1 MRIES
6 NAAYSSYGQ
15 RPNRHSSDD
24 LFESTLLKTE
34 KKDEKAEEKKGK
46 LVTAREG
53 AYVRQYLVGA
63 DGSKILLSEMKQA
76 EAETTSTDAYSPQA
90 IGGFNLT
97 ENGMSR
103 NTQETLN
110 LLNLQ
115 IGAGIPL
122 IPNKSLI
129 KAED

>member
-1 MRIES
+1 MRIET
-6 NAAYSSYGQ
+6 NAAYSYHKQQAS
-15 RPNRHSSDD
+15 RHSSDD

-34 KKDEKAEEKKGK
+34 KKEEKSEEKKGK

-63 DGSKILLSEMKQA
+63 DGSKILLSETKQA
-76 EAETTSTDAYSPQA
+76 EAETTSTDNYSPQA
-90 IGGFNLT
+90 FVGFKLK

-115 IGAGIPL
+115 IG
-122 IPNKSLI
+122 
-129 KAED
+129 